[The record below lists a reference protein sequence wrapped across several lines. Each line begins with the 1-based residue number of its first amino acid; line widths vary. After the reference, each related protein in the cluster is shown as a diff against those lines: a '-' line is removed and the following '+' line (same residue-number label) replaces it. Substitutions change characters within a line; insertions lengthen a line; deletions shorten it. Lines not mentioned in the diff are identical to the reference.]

1 MNNQFAI
8 ISERTDAYKDNMQ
21 RGMSLIELMVGMAIG
36 LLATLIIMQVWGV
49 FESQKQRTVSG
60 STAQA
65 NGLLAL
71 TEVEQ
76 DVRSAGAGLN
86 NSDAFNCTSI
96 YSYYDGGGTSIS
108 PLPAYAG
115 GMGMAPVRITDG
127 GSGSDTLMVK
137 RGDDP
142 LGSISVTLTNNMPSS
157 SSELNVS
164 STAGFAD
171 GDVILAVDPTSGN
184 CTVMLITQVQGA
196 ALKLQHNPGG
206 QTTYNPSNAFKNNNN
221 WPAYSSGQK
230 IMKMGQLVAHS
241 YTVNATN
248 QLIVTDSTSPTAATT
263 AVLADEVIKMK
274 VQYGIANVGSQ
285 DVSAWVNATT
295 ATGWDT
301 LDAAKVKRIKAIRVA
316 VVARS
321 SKKEGSDVSSACQ
334 DGAGTVVNANGPCV
348 WPDSEPLL
356 NLSSNTDWKKYRYR
370 VYQTVIPLR
379 NVIWAGV

>member
-8 ISERTDAYKDNMQ
+8 GSERTDAYKGNVQ

-36 LLATLIIMQVWGV
+36 LLVTLIIMQVWGV

-86 NSDAFNCTSI
+86 NNCTSI
-96 YSYYDGGGTSIS
+96 YSYYEVGGATIS

-127 GSGSDTLMVK
+127 GSDSDTLMVK
-137 RGDDP
+137 RSDDP
-142 LGSISVTLTNNMPSS
+142 LGSIFVTLTSTMPSS

-171 GDVILAVDPTSGN
+171 GDIVLAVDSTSGN

-206 QTTYNPSNAFKNNNN
+206 QTTYNPSNSFQNNNN
-221 WPAYSSGQK
+221 WPGYFSGHK

-241 YTVNATN
+241 YTINATN
-248 QLIVTDSTSPTAATT
+248 QLILTDSTIPTASTT

-316 VVARS
+316 LVARS

-370 VYQTVIPLR
+370 IYQTIIPLR